1 MTEVHGLSAG
11 NTIAYEQNSLA
22 AEAGKICSRTGNF
35 EGHNSERAAQR
46 PHPGRPDD
54 LQLEL
59 GRRLRGTVSFLA
71 GATTLLMLSE

>member
-35 EGHNSERAAQR
+35 ERHNSERAAQR
-46 PHPGRPDD
+46 PRILVDLND
-54 LQLEL
+54 LQLDL
-59 GRRLRGTVSFLA
+59 GRRLRGTVSFWRGRRA
-71 GATTLLMLSE
+71 S